1 MDLTQLLGGQP
12 DYLNQ
17 LLTPEQLAQA
27 RERAGSAAFMG
38 GLAQLLGA
46 TGPQARPVGTGQAI
60 GQALLGGMQGY
71 QGSFDRT
78 LQDML
83 RSTQLKDMAEK
94 QAREKKFREQVSV
107 AFTARPVGTGLSATG
122 QGSQAQ
128 MLDEQIKDFGDEG
141 MASTLGALQSNVNLP
156 QEKVLDQRKFM
167 AALAEY
173 SPVEYAKMTM
183 TGEKAPDAIR
193 TFEAFSNMNPEQQK
207 QFLAF
212 KQSGTPQTNIS
223 LGERITDKIVGERV
237 GEFSSAAGSARR
249 FASDARNISQILKG
263 KGGGEIVKLGTALA
277 KDLGFSNES
286 VTAQDL
292 ANSISTRGATTM
304 RAPGSGSTSDI
315 EFKAYVAAFPS
326 LSNSEAGR
334 DFMAEAADKFAER
347 AAKLAD
353 YSMKLSR
360 EGKYSEEAIANFDKQ
375 LGSVLDLTKLES
387 LTKATQ
393 QNSGRRSY

>member
-1 MDLTQLLGGQP
+1 MALLNNP
-12 DYLNQ
+12 I
-17 LLTPEQLAQA
+17 
-27 RERAGSAAFMG
+27 
-38 GLAQLLGA
+38 AQLLGQEQMQKA
-46 TGPQARPVGTGQAI
+46 ENSALNMGALNAIAQLLALSGPQARPVGTGQAL
-60 GQALLGGMQGY
+60 GQALIGGFQGY
-71 QGSFDRT
+71 QSGMDKT
-78 LQDML
+78 LNDML
-83 RSTQLKDMAEK
+83 KSMQVKEMVDK
-94 QAREKKFREQVSV
+94 QNREKLFKERV
-107 AFTARPVGTGLSATG
+107 AGAFSNQPSGTGLTMSG
-122 QGSQAQ
+122 EGSQQQ
-128 MLDEQIKDFGDEG
+128 MLLDQIKDFGQEG
-141 MASTLGALQSNVNLP
+141 ALSTVGALQSNVNLP
-156 QEKVLDQRKFM
+156 QERVLDQNKFM
-167 AALAEY
+167 SALAEY
-173 SPVEYAKMTM
+173 NPLEYAKMSM
-183 TGEKAPDAIR
+183 KSDKPDTIKV
-193 TFEAFSNMNPEQQK
+193 FEAFSKMNPEQQK
-207 QFLAF
+207 QFLTF
-212 KQSGTPQTNIS
+212 KSSGQPQTNIS
-223 LGERITDKIVGERV
+223 LGEKITDKIVGERV

-263 KGGGEIVKLGTALA
+263 KGGGEIVKLGTTLA

-353 YSMKLSR
+353 YSMRLSR

-387 LTKATQ
+387 LTKTTSQ
-393 QNSGRRSY
+393 KPSRRSF